1 MEPLIIV
8 GSGLAGYTV
17 AREFRK
23 YDKTTQIIMVTQD
36 SGDFYS
42 KPMLSN
48 AFAQKKSAEQLVAS
62 PAQTMVEQINMT
74 LLAHAQLQAIDTVQR
89 EVATSLGR
97 YRYGKLVLAL
107 GADPVRLPLAG
118 NAAERVLSVNDL
130 RDYAQFRAKL
140 GNAKRVVVIG
150 AGLIGCEFANDLLAA
165 GIVPT
170 VVDPSPYPLSSLLPE
185 VAATAVRKALEAA
198 GVVWRFGT
206 TVASVDVD
214 TPADAEQGDGLRVRL
229 SDGSELQAD
238 LVLSAVGL
246 RPRTALAAAAG
257 IAVQRGIVV
266 DAHGR
271 TCAEDVYALGDCA
284 EYADGVLPYVLPI
297 MTAAR
302 AHRVRAHA
310 GQREDA
316 RASGFGPAGQAGR
329 RRRLG
334 NRGVGRLGAQ
344 AVVHRC
350 GRPGARL
357 RADRF
362 AHGGAGGGGED
373 AGLKRAGLP
382 PGIQAVPRA

>member
-266 DAHGR
+266 DAQGR
-271 TCAEDVYALGDCA
+271 TSAEDVYALGDCA

-302 AHRVRAHA
+302 AIAQTLAGTPTPIVFAPMPVSVKTPAHPVSVQPVKQGADGAWEIAVSEDSGLKLLFTDAA
-310 GQREDA
+310 GQVRGFVLTGSRTAE
-316 RASGFGPAGQAGR
+316 RA
-329 RRRLG
+329 
-334 NRGVGRLGAQ
+334 
-344 AVVHRC
+344 AVVKML
-350 GRPGARL
+350 A
-357 RADRF
+357 
-362 AHGGAGGGGED
+362 
-373 AGLKRAGLP
+373 
-382 PGIQAVPRA
+382 

>member
-23 YDKTTQIIMVTQD
+23 YDKATQIIMVTQD

-74 LLAHAQLQAIDTVQR
+74 LLAHAQLQAIDTAQR
-89 EVATSLGR
+89 EVVTSLGR

-118 NAAERVLSVNDL
+118 DAAERVLSVNDL

-185 VAATAVRKALEAA
+185 VAATAVRTALEAA

-214 TPADAEQGDGLRVRL
+214 TQAHAEQGDGLRVRL
-229 SDGSELQAD
+229 SDGSEVQAD

-257 IAVQRGIVV
+257 IAIQRGIVV

-271 TCAEDVYALGDCA
+271 TSAEDVYALGDCA

-302 AHRVRAHA
+302 AIAQTLAGTPTPIVFAPMPVSVKTPAHPVSVQPVKQGADGAWEIAVSEDSGLKLLFTDAA
-310 GQREDA
+310 GQVRGFVLTGSRTAE
-316 RASGFGPAGQAGR
+316 RA
-329 RRRLG
+329 
-334 NRGVGRLGAQ
+334 
-344 AVVHRC
+344 AVVKML
-350 GRPGARL
+350 A
-357 RADRF
+357 
-362 AHGGAGGGGED
+362 
-373 AGLKRAGLP
+373 
-382 PGIQAVPRA
+382 

>member
-23 YDKTTQIIMVTQD
+23 YDKATQIIMVTQD

-74 LLAHAQLQAIDTVQR
+74 LLAHAQLQAIDTAQR
-89 EVATSLGR
+89 EVVTSLGR

-118 NAAERVLSVNDL
+118 DAAERVLSVNDL

-185 VAATAVRKALEAA
+185 VAATAVRTALEAA

-214 TPADAEQGDGLRVRL
+214 TQAHAEQGDGLRVRL
-229 SDGSELQAD
+229 SDGSEVQAD

-271 TCAEDVYALGDCA
+271 TSAEDVYALGDCA

-302 AHRVRAHA
+302 AIAQTLAGTPTPIVFAPMPVSVKTPAHPVSVQPVKQGADGAWEIAVSEDSGLKLLFTDAA
-310 GQREDA
+310 GQVRGFVLTGSRTVE
-316 RASGFGPAGQAGR
+316 RA
-329 RRRLG
+329 
-334 NRGVGRLGAQ
+334 
-344 AVVHRC
+344 AVVKML
-350 GRPGARL
+350 A
-357 RADRF
+357 
-362 AHGGAGGGGED
+362 
-373 AGLKRAGLP
+373 
-382 PGIQAVPRA
+382 

>member
-23 YDKTTQIIMVTQD
+23 YDKATQIIMVTQD

-74 LLAHAQLQAIDTVQR
+74 LLAHAQLQAIDTAQR
-89 EVATSLGR
+89 EVVTSLGR

-118 NAAERVLSVNDL
+118 DAAERVLSVNDL

-185 VAATAVRKALEAA
+185 VAATAVRTALEAA

-214 TPADAEQGDGLRVRL
+214 TQAHAEQGDGLRVRL
-229 SDGSELQAD
+229 SDGSEVQAD

-271 TCAEDVYALGDCA
+271 TSAEDVYALGDCA

-302 AHRVRAHA
+302 AIAQTLAGTPTPIVFAPMPVSVKTPAHPVSVQPVKQGADGAWEIAVSEDSGLKLLFTDAA
-310 GQREDA
+310 GQVRGFVLTGSRTAE
-316 RASGFGPAGQAGR
+316 RA
-329 RRRLG
+329 
-334 NRGVGRLGAQ
+334 
-344 AVVHRC
+344 AVVKML
-350 GRPGARL
+350 A
-357 RADRF
+357 
-362 AHGGAGGGGED
+362 
-373 AGLKRAGLP
+373 
-382 PGIQAVPRA
+382 

>member
-23 YDKTTQIIMVTQD
+23 YDKATQIIMVTQD

-74 LLAHAQLQAIDTVQR
+74 LLAHAQLQAIDTAQR
-89 EVATSLGR
+89 EVVTSLGR

-118 NAAERVLSVNDL
+118 DAAERVLSVNDL

-170 VVDPSPYPLSSLLPE
+170 VVDPSSYPLSSLLPE
-185 VAATAVRKALEAA
+185 FAATAVRTALEAA

-214 TPADAEQGDGLRVRL
+214 THAHAEQGDGLRVRL
-229 SDGSELQAD
+229 SDGSEVQAD

-271 TCAEDVYALGDCA
+271 TSAEDIYALGDCA

-302 AHRVRAHA
+302 AIAQTLAGTPTPIVFAPMPVSVKTPAHPVSVQPVKQGADGAWEIAVSEDSGLKLLFTDAA
-310 GQREDA
+310 GQVRGFVLTGSRTAE
-316 RASGFGPAGQAGR
+316 RA
-329 RRRLG
+329 
-334 NRGVGRLGAQ
+334 
-344 AVVHRC
+344 AVVKML
-350 GRPGARL
+350 A
-357 RADRF
+357 
-362 AHGGAGGGGED
+362 
-373 AGLKRAGLP
+373 
-382 PGIQAVPRA
+382 

>member
-23 YDKTTQIIMVTQD
+23 YDKTTQIIMITQD

-74 LLAHAQLQAIDTVQR
+74 LLAHAQLQAIDTAKR
-89 EVATSLGR
+89 EVQTNLGR
-97 YRYGKLVLAL
+97 YPYSKLVLAL

-118 NAAERVLSVNDL
+118 NAAEQVLSVNDL

-140 GNAKRVVVIG
+140 GDAKRVVVIG

-165 GIVPT
+165 GVAPT
-170 VVDPSPYPLSSLLPE
+170 VVDPSSYPLSSLLPE
-185 VAATAVRKALEAA
+185 VAGQAVRTALQAA
-198 GVVWRFGT
+198 GVDWRFGT
-206 TVASVDVD
+206 TVEAVESVASQ
-214 TPADAEQGDGLRVRL
+214 ADRAALQVRL
-229 SDGSELQAD
+229 SDGSVLQAD

-246 RPRTALAAAAG
+246 RARTALAAAAG
-257 IAVQRGIVV
+257 IDVKRGIVV

-271 TCAEDVYALGDCA
+271 TSADDVYALGDCA
-284 EYADGVLPYVLPI
+284 EYVEGVLPYVLPI

-302 AHRVRAHA
+302 AIAQTLSGTPTPIVFAPMPVSVKTPAHPVSVQPVKA
-310 GQREDA
+310 GADGSWEI
-316 RASGFGPAGQAGR
+316 
-329 RRRLG
+329 
-334 NRGVGRLGAQ
+334 
-344 AVVHRC
+344 AVS
-350 GRPGARL
+350 
-357 RADRF
+357 
-362 AHGGAGGGGED
+362 ED
-373 AGLKRAGLP
+373 AGLKLLFTDAAGQVRGFVLTGARTAERA
-382 PGIQAVPRA
+382 AVVKLLA

>member
-302 AHRVRAHA
+302 AIAQTLAGTPTPIVFAPMPVSVKTPAHPVSVQPVKQGADGAWEIAVSEDSGLKLLFTDAA
-310 GQREDA
+310 GQVRGFVLTGSRTAE
-316 RASGFGPAGQAGR
+316 RA
-329 RRRLG
+329 
-334 NRGVGRLGAQ
+334 
-344 AVVHRC
+344 AVVKML
-350 GRPGARL
+350 A
-357 RADRF
+357 
-362 AHGGAGGGGED
+362 
-373 AGLKRAGLP
+373 
-382 PGIQAVPRA
+382 